1 MKPISS
7 LLRLQEHH
15 ALKNMTLEHICQYIR
30 LVQHLKDDILLAQ
43 PAELTQL
50 SPEQAHEILPPTISL
65 FLSNALNIPQESMQD
80 SWEILKDHIWECQKV
95 GLMREDYEA
104 FKLYG
109 WKLGLSMWIM
119 LEYILSLISEGMLA
133 ALTIFPPHD
142 RMCCTNQDCENFHK
156 LPLKKEKGRPILV
169 FTLADGVQP
178 AWAICLICLSQYIL
192 ICSYL

>member
-1 MKPISS
+1 MTSILSSPFTMKPISS

-50 SPEQAHEILPPTISL
+50 SPEQAPEILPPTISL

-109 WKLGLSMWIM
+109 WKLGLSM
-119 LEYILSLISEGMLA
+119 
-133 ALTIFPPHD
+133 
-142 RMCCTNQDCENFHK
+142 
-156 LPLKKEKGRPILV
+156 
-169 FTLADGVQP
+169 
-178 AWAICLICLSQYIL
+178 
-192 ICSYL
+192 